1 MCASM
6 IYASLALRV
15 RCGCSMS
22 MHQVVFIRILYSRIP
37 SITGGKILPI
47 CYQGKTKGRIYLR
60 RYSYACLWLLVLPI
74 FMFGWNKM
82 YKIQNIWKI
91 FVLTLVCI
99 SHAQISAGMLHVI
112 CHLCYVRPAQVMLM
126 LRMLSHT
133 NNSSVYNLV

>member
-22 MHQVVFIRILYSRIP
+22 MHQVVIIRILYSRLL
-37 SITGGKILPI
+37 SITGWKVLPI
-47 CYQGKTKGRIYLR
+47 CYQGKTEGRIYLM
-60 RYSYACLWLLVLPI
+60 RYSCLLVLPI
-74 FMFGWNKM
+74 FMFGWNKV